1 MRDPAVPGGPPQ
13 PEAVADAGPS
23 ADISPSAG
31 AGPTAESIFAG
42 DLALHKITDA
52 RAMRAL
58 AHPVRIALLEALAHA
73 GTMTATQASELLGE
87 SPANCA
93 FHLRTL
99 GKYGYVVEAG
109 GGKGRERPWRRAH
122 TVLQITSEQEDP
134 LVAVAA
140 EEVGQYWLDMTLDRA
155 RSSLQRRGSWPAEW
169 QHNILL
175 GQADQLVYVTRQ
187 EANELGAEIYRL
199 YRRYDDRVD
208 HPERRPD
215 GAMPV
220 EVVTLAYPMLHLAD
234 WPGPSEDGPSEDGPS
249 EPGSSEPGSSEHD
262 PSEHG
267 PSEHGP
273 SEHGPSEPD
282 PE

>member
-1 MRDPAVPGGPPQ
+1 VPDAPRQ
-13 PEAVADAGPS
+13 PEAVAGAAAADVAATAHAGATAGADPS
-23 ADISPSAG
+23 A
-31 AGPTAESIFAG
+31 ESVFTG

-73 GTMTATQASELLGE
+73 GTLTATQASELLGE

-134 LVAVAA
+134 LVATAA
-140 EEVGQYWLDMTLDRA
+140 TEVGDYWLDMSLDRA
-155 RSSLQRRGSWPAEW
+155 RSSLRGRGSWPAQW
-169 QHNILL
+169 QHNLLL
-175 GQADQLVYVTRQ
+175 GQSDQLVYVTRE

-199 YRRYDDRVD
+199 CRRYDDRVD

-215 GAMPV
+215 GAMPI
-220 EVVTLAYPMLHLAD
+220 EVLTLAYPMLHLAG
-234 WPGPSEDGPSEDGPS
+234 WPGPGEHDPREPGPGEHDPGEPGPGDLDPSEHDTS
-249 EPGSSEPGSSEHD
+249 EHDISEHD
-262 PSEHG
+262 PE
-267 PSEHGP
+267 
-273 SEHGPSEPD
+273 
-282 PE
+282 